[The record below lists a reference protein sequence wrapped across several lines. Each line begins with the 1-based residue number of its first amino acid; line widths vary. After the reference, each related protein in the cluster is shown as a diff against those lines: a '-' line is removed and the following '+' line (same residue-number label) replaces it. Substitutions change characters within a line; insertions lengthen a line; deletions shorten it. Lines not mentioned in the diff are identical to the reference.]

1 MRPIEG
7 YRDRF
12 ILYGCGNLIDASE
25 GLAIYERLHDDL
37 AVLYFATLAPG
48 SGALLELAM
57 TPMKIRRLQ
66 LTRAFEENV
75 TWLETTLDE
84 INRGFGTR
92 VARVSKEKLALRG

>member
-1 MRPIEG
+1 
-7 YRDRF
+7 
-12 ILYGCGNLIDASE
+12 
-25 GLAIYERLHDDL
+25 
-37 AVLYFATLAPG
+37 
-48 SGALLELAM
+48 
-57 TPMKIRRLQ
+57 MKIRRLK